1 MLLSRQECLATLTI
15 STLTLTRISRRLL
28 LVAPV
33 QDQQIASMKQQEMVV
48 VEGESVV
55 QLQWGLVILVVGVGG
70 VVG

>member
-55 QLQWGLVILVVGVGG
+55 QLQWGLVIVVVGVGG

>member
-1 MLLSRQECLATLTI
+1 MLLSCQECLATLTV
-15 STLTLTRISRRLL
+15 STLTPTRISKRLL

-55 QLQWGLVILVVGVGG
+55 QLQWGLVIVVVGVGG

>member
-1 MLLSRQECLATLTI
+1 MLMSRQECLATLTI
-15 STLTLTRISRRLL
+15 STSTPTRISRRLL

-33 QDQQIASMKQQEMVV
+33 QDQQIARMKQQEMVV

-55 QLQWGLVILVVGVGG
+55 ELQLGLVIVVAGVGG